1 MPTDI
6 SMENVV
12 EQDITNKYDVYGGY
26 NTNRYIGT
34 DTVGKIRK
42 GINYYDELHKGS

>member
-1 MPTDI
+1 
-6 SMENVV
+6 MENVV

-34 DTVGKIRK
+34 DTVGKISK
-42 GINYYDELHKGS
+42 GIGYDDTLQKVL